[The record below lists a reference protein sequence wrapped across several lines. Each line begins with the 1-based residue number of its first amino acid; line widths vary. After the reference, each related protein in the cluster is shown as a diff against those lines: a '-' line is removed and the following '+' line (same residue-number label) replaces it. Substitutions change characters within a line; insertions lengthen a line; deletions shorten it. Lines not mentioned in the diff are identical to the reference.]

1 MGMFT
6 DHNKF
11 QRNDI
16 VVAILTDQS
25 TMKLEIKNKYIC
37 IHM

>member
-16 VVAILTDQS
+16 VGAILTDLS
-25 TMKLEIKNKYIC
+25 TMKSEIKNKYIC
-37 IHM
+37 THI